1 MVTEAMQQYV
11 LHFPHLTISAEWWKD
26 EWMATCFL
34 NNVYCCYLPAHC
46 SHGLQPL
53 DNGVFNALKAAY
65 RRELERFASLTDS
78 APMDKVNFIRAYA
91 KARRVGM
98 TKKNILSGWRV
109 TGNWPISRS
118 KALRHPEI
126 QQDRPNSGPR
136 VTPEP
141 RPYLGSDDTPQTS
154 RQIRDL
160 GLNKT
165 PKTRRRYNV
174 IAKGFEAQQQTV
186 AAHTQRIASLE
197 EELARLKRGKK
208 RKAVPNPNRRFM
220 TLGETLAVGEAIP
233 EGETQNESVVVEF
246 VCSDERESESEASSV
261 IEVREEAVPHQRT
274 TRSGR
279 LIKRPKFQ

>member
-1 MVTEAMQQYV
+1 
-11 LHFPHLTISAEWWKD
+11 
-26 EWMATCFL
+26 
-34 NNVYCCYLPAHC
+34 
-46 SHGLQPL
+46 
-53 DNGVFNALKAAY
+53 VFNALKATY
-65 RRELERFASLTDS
+65 RRELEKFASLTDS

-109 TGNWPISRS
+109 TRNWPISRA

-126 QQDRPNSGPR
+126 QQDRPNGSPR
-136 VTPEP
+136 ATPEP
-141 RPYLGSDDTPQTS
+141 RPYLGSDDTTQTS

-160 GLNKT
+160 ELNKT

-197 EELARLKRGKK
+197 EEVARLKRGKK

-220 TLGETLAVGEAIP
+220 TLGETLAAEKP
-233 EGETQNESVVVEF
+233 Y
-246 VCSDERESESEASSV
+246 RESRLKMSLSWWNLPLQTSMNQNQRLALSSKSEGKTYPSKAAEAREAQLLLQHAGSS
-261 IEVREEAVPHQRT
+261 HQYQARFRFT
-274 TRSGR
+274 S
-279 LIKRPKFQ
+279 

>member
-1 MVTEAMQQYV
+1 
-11 LHFPHLTISAEWWKD
+11 
-26 EWMATCFL
+26 
-34 NNVYCCYLPAHC
+34 
-46 SHGLQPL
+46 
-53 DNGVFNALKAAY
+53 
-65 RRELERFASLTDS
+65 
-78 APMDKVNFIRAYA
+78 MDKVNFIRAYA

-98 TKKNILSGWRV
+98 TEKNILSGWRV

-118 KALRHPEI
+118 KTLRHPEI

-165 PKTRRRYNV
+165 PKTRIRYNV

-220 TLGETLAVGEAIP
+220 ALGETLAVGEAIP
-233 EGETQNESVVVEF
+233 EEETQNESVVVES
-246 VCSDERESESEASSV
+246 VCSDEQESESEASSV
-261 IEVREEAVPHQRT
+261 IEAREEAVPHQRT

-279 LIKRPKFQ
+279 LIKRPKLY